1 MPVPNR
7 PDRGLPSESPLRP
20 SRRQFLQRAAI
31 LAATA
36 PTLGA
41 FLAAC
46 SKSGPGGA
54 PGSTPTL
61 TIAKPDSPVK
71 WNIADDNKPI
81 ADGMVPEK
89 GATLKIYN
97 YADYLSPQAVKQ
109 FEDQYGVK
117 VEIST
122 FNDGDEAITKLRSGV
137 DFDIYNANYT
147 EISRLVTGGL
157 LRPLNHSYIP
167 NISNVWPT
175 FTNPWYDQ
183 GWQYTVPYTIYT
195 TGMGWRSDQVPA
207 DIGALSNPYESLW
220 DPKYKDKTAII
231 DDWHTAMALVLLKQ
245 GITDVNTSSAD
256 DLKMVGEQ
264 LTALVKATSPKVTI
278 TMYSDMPAG
287 QIGLCQMWSGDVIN
301 AQSYL
306 PEGVGTDVL
315 RYWFPQDGKGL
326 VDNDMLVT
334 LKGGKNPV
342 LAHLFLNHM
351 LDPAVAK
358 ENFSAIGYQPP
369 QNSLTADSLVA
380 EEFIPE
386 NLRSAIV
393 KPEYFDAGYRL
404 LELDAA
410 NDAAWHNVWN
420 AFNAG
425 GS

>member
-1 MPVPNR
+1 LV
-7 PDRGLPSESPLRP
+7 
-20 SRRQFLQRAAI
+20 RAAI
-31 LAATA
+31 LAAGA
-36 PTLGA
+36 PALTSV
-41 FLAAC
+41 LAAC
-46 SKSGPGGA
+46 GGGGP
-54 PGSTPTL
+54 PSSPTSSL
-61 TIAKPDSPVK
+61 ILAKPDSPVT
-71 WNIADDNKPI
+71 WDIAEDNQPI
-81 ADGMVPEK
+81 ADGLAPEE

-97 YADYLSPQAVKQ
+97 YADYLSPEAIKS
-109 FEDQYGVK
+109 FEEQYGVT

-137 DFDIYNANYT
+137 DYDIYNANYT

-157 LRPLNHSYIP
+157 LRPLNHSYLP

-183 GWQYTVPYTIYT
+183 EWRYSVPYTIYT
-195 TGMGWRSDQVPA
+195 TGVGWRTDQVPA
-207 DIGALSNPYESLW
+207 DIGMLPNPYASLW
-220 DPKYKDKTAII
+220 DPVYKDKTAIL
-231 DDWHTAMALVLLKQ
+231 DDWHSAMAMVLLKE
-245 GITDVNTSSAD
+245 GITDVNTSSEA

-264 LTALVKATSPKVTI
+264 LTALVEATSPKVTI
-278 TMYSDMPAG
+278 TMYSDLPAG
-287 QIGLCQMWSGDVIN
+287 QMGLAQMWSGDIIN
-301 AQSYL
+301 AQYYL
-306 PEGVGTDVL
+306 PDGVGSDIL
-315 RYWFPQDGKGL
+315 RYWFPADGKGM

-334 LKGGKNPV
+334 LRGGKNPV

-351 LDPAVAK
+351 LDADVAK

-369 QNSLTADSLVA
+369 QNTITADSLVA

-393 KPEYFDAGYRL
+393 KPEYFDTGFRL
-404 LELDAA
+404 LELDPA

>member
-1 MPVPNR
+1 
-7 PDRGLPSESPLRP
+7 
-20 SRRQFLQRAAI
+20 
-31 LAATA
+31 
-36 PTLGA
+36 
-41 FLAAC
+41 
-46 SKSGPGGA
+46 
-54 PGSTPTL
+54 
-61 TIAKPDSPVK
+61 
-71 WNIADDNKPI
+71 
-81 ADGMVPEK
+81 
-89 GATLKIYN
+89 
-97 YADYLSPQAVKQ
+97 
-109 FEDQYGVK
+109 
-117 VEIST
+117 
-122 FNDGDEAITKLRSGV
+122 
-137 DFDIYNANYT
+137 
-147 EISRLVTGGL
+147 
-157 LRPLNHSYIP
+157 
-167 NISNVWPT
+167 
-175 FTNPWYDQ
+175 
-183 GWQYTVPYTIYT
+183 
-195 TGMGWRSDQVPA
+195 QVPA
-207 DIGALSNPYESLW
+207 DIGALSNPYASLW
-220 DPKYKDKTAII
+220 DPQYKNKTAII

-264 LTALVKATSPKVTI
+264 LTDLVKATSPKVTI
-278 TMYSDMPAG
+278 TMYSDLPAG
-287 QIGLCQMWSGDVIN
+287 QIGLSQMWSGDIIN

-306 PEGVGTDVL
+306 PEGVGTEIL
-315 RYWFPQDGKGL
+315 RYWFPADGKGL

-393 KPEYFDAGYRL
+393 KPEYFDTGFRT

>member
-1 MPVPNR
+1 MTVPNG
-7 PDRGLPSESPLRP
+7 PGPN
-20 SRRQFLQRAAI
+20 RRQFLQRAAI
-31 LAATA
+31 LAAAA

-46 SKSGPGGA
+46 SKEGQSGTT
-54 PGSTPTL
+54 GSAPTL

-71 WNIADDNKPI
+71 WNISDDNKAI
-81 ADGMVPEK
+81 ADGMAPEK

-97 YADYLSPQAVKQ
+97 YADYLSPQAIKG
-109 FEDQYGVK
+109 FEDKYGCKIEV
-117 VEIST
+117 ST

-157 LRPLNHSYIP
+157 LRPLNHSYVG
-167 NISNVWPT
+167 NIDNVWPT

-183 GWQYTVPYTIYT
+183 GWQFTVPYTIYT
-195 TGMGWRSDQVPA
+195 TGMGWRADQVPA
-207 DIGALSNPYESLW
+207 DIGALKNPYESLW
-220 DPKYKDKTAII
+220 DPAYKNKTAIL
-231 DDWHTAMALVLLKQ
+231 DDWHSAMALVLLKQ
-245 GITDVNTSSAD
+245 GKTDVNTASAD

-264 LTALVKATSPKVTI
+264 LSALVKATSPKVTI
-278 TMYSDMPAG
+278 TMYSDLPAG
-287 QIGLCQMWSGDVIN
+287 QIGLSQMWSGDIIN

-306 PEGVGTDVL
+306 PEGTGVEIL
-315 RYWFPQDGKGL
+315 RYWFPADGKGM
-326 VDNDMLVT
+326 VDNDMWVT
-334 LKGGKNPV
+334 LKSGKNPV
-342 LAHLFLNHM
+342 LAHLFINHM
-351 LDPAVAK
+351 LDPDVAK

-369 QNSLTADSLVA
+369 QNTLTADALIA

-393 KPEYFDAGYRL
+393 KPEYFDTGYRL
-404 LELDAA
+404 LELDPT

>member
-1 MPVPNR
+1 MPVPNG
-7 PDRGLPSESPLRP
+7 PGPN
-20 SRRQFLQRAAI
+20 RRQFLQRAAI
-31 LAATA
+31 LAAAA

-46 SKSGPGGA
+46 SKSGPGGTQ
-54 PGSTPTL
+54 GSGPTL
-61 TIAKPDSPVK
+61 TLAAPDKPVK
-71 WNIADDNKPI
+71 WPIADDNKPI
-81 ADGMVPEK
+81 GDGLSPEK

-97 YADYLSPQAVKQ
+97 YADYLSPQAIKG
-109 FEDQYGVK
+109 FEDKYGVK
-117 VEIST
+117 VEVST

-157 LRPLNHSYIP
+157 VRPLNHSYIP
-167 NISNVWPT
+167 NISNVWPS
-175 FTNPWYDQ
+175 FTDPWYDQ

-195 TGMGWRSDQVPA
+195 TGIGWRSDQVPA
-207 DIGALSNPYESLW
+207 DIGKLSNPYASLW
-220 DPKYKDKTAII
+220 DPAYKDKTAII

-264 LTALVKATSPKVTI
+264 LTALVKATSPTVTI

-287 QIGLCQMWSGDVIN
+287 QIGLCQMWSGDIIN

-306 PEGVGTDVL
+306 PEGVGTDIL
-315 RYWFPQDGKGL
+315 QYWFPQDGKGL

-342 LAHLFLNHM
+342 LAHLFLDHM

-369 QNSLTADSLVA
+369 QNTITPDSLVTEA
-380 EEFIPE
+380 FIPE

-393 KPEYFDAGYRL
+393 KPEFFDAGYRT

-410 NDAAWHNVWN
+410 NEEAWHNVWN

>member
-1 MPVPNR
+1 MPVPIGSGPN
-7 PDRGLPSESPLRP
+7 
-20 SRRQFLQRAAI
+20 RRQFLQRAAI
-31 LAATA
+31 LAAAA
-36 PTLGA
+36 PTVGA

-46 SKSGPGGA
+46 SKPAGTQGSA
-54 PGSTPTL
+54 PSL

-71 WNIADDNKPI
+71 WPIADDNKAIGDSLP
-81 ADGMVPEK
+81 PEK
-89 GATLKIYN
+89 GATIKIYN
-97 YADYLSPQAVKQ
+97 YADYLSPQAIKG

-117 VEIST
+117 VEVST

-147 EISRLVTGGL
+147 EISRLVTGNL
-157 LRPLNHSYIP
+157 VRPLNHSYIP
-167 NISNVWPT
+167 NITNVWPT

-195 TGMGWRSDQVPA
+195 TGMGWRTDQVPA
-207 DIGALSNPYESLW
+207 DIGKLSNPYAALW
-220 DPKYKDKTAII
+220 DPAYKDKTAII
-231 DDWHTAMALVLLKQ
+231 DDFHTAMAMVLLKQ
-245 GITDVNTSSAD
+245 GITDINTSSEA

-264 LTALVKATSPKVTI
+264 LSALVKATSPKVTI

-287 QIGLCQMWSGDVIN
+287 QIELSQMWSGDVIN
-301 AQSYL
+301 AVNYL
-306 PEGVGTDVL
+306 PEGVGPEVL
-315 RYWFPQDGKGL
+315 RYWFPEDGKGL

-380 EEFIPE
+380 EAFIPE
-386 NLRSAIV
+386 NLKNVIV
-393 KPEYFDAGYRL
+393 KPAYFDTGYRT
-404 LELDAA
+404 LELDAD

>member
-1 MPVPNR
+1 MPTPPN
-7 PDRGLPSESPLRP
+7 
-20 SRRQFLQRAAI
+20 RRQFLVRAAI
-31 LAATA
+31 LAAGA
-36 PTLGA
+36 PAFGA
-41 FLAAC
+41 VLAAC
-46 SKSGPGGA
+46 SKSGA
-54 PGSTPTL
+54 PSSSAPTL

-71 WNIADDNKPI
+71 WNIPDDNKPI
-81 ADGMVPEK
+81 ADGMAPEK

-97 YADYLSPQAVKQ
+97 YADYLSPQAIKG
-109 FEDQYGVK
+109 FEDKYGAKIEV
-117 VEIST
+117 ST

-157 LRPLNHSYIP
+157 LRPLNHSYIG
-167 NISNVWPT
+167 NIDNVWPT

-183 GWQYTVPYTIYT
+183 GWQFTVPYTIYT
-195 TGMGWRSDQVPA
+195 TGMGWRADQVPA
-207 DIGALSNPYESLW
+207 DIGALKNPYESLW
-220 DPKYKDKTAII
+220 DPAYKNKTAIL
-231 DDWHTAMALVLLKQ
+231 DDWHSAMALVLLKQ
-245 GITDVNTSSAD
+245 GKTDVNTASAD

-264 LTALVKATSPKVTI
+264 LSALVKATSPKVTI
-278 TMYSDMPAG
+278 TMYSDLPAG
-287 QIGLCQMWSGDVIN
+287 QIGLSQMWSGDIIN

-306 PEGVGTDVL
+306 PEGTGVDIL
-315 RYWFPQDGKGL
+315 RYWFPADGKGL
-326 VDNDMLVT
+326 VDNDMWVT

-342 LAHLFLNHM
+342 LAHLFMNHM
-351 LDPAVAK
+351 LDPDVAK

-369 QNSLTADSLVA
+369 QNTLTADALIA

-393 KPEYFDAGYRL
+393 KPEYFDTGYRL
-404 LELDAA
+404 LELDPA

>member
-1 MPVPNR
+1 MPGPSGYE
-7 PDRGLPSESPLRP
+7 RGLP

-31 LAATA
+31 LAAGA
-36 PTLGA
+36 PALGA

-46 SKSGPGGA
+46 SKSGPASSGPSLTLAA
-54 PGSTPTL
+54 P
-61 TIAKPDSPVK
+61 DQPVK

-81 ADGMVPEK
+81 ADGLAPEK

-97 YADYLSPQAVKQ
+97 YADYLSPQAIKG
-109 FEDQYGVK
+109 FEDKYGTK
-117 VEIST
+117 VEVST

-157 LRPLNHSYIP
+157 IRPLNHSYIP

-195 TGMGWRSDQVPA
+195 TGLGWRSDQVPA
-207 DIGALSNPYESLW
+207 DIGKLPNPYASLW
-220 DPKYKDKTAII
+220 DPVYKDKTAII
-231 DDWHTAMALVLLKQ
+231 DDWHTAMAMVLLKQ
-245 GITDVNTSSAD
+245 GITDINTSSAD

-287 QIGLCQMWSGDVIN
+287 QIGLSQMWSGDIIN

-306 PEGVGTDVL
+306 PEGVGTEIL
-315 RYWFPQDGKGL
+315 RYWFPADGKGL
-326 VDNDMLVT
+326 VDNDML
-334 LKGGKNPV
+334 
-342 LAHLFLNHM
+342 
-351 LDPAVAK
+351 DPEVAK
-358 ENFSAIGYQPP
+358 ENFSAIGYRPP
-369 QNSLTADSLVA
+369 QNTITPDSLVA

-386 NLRSAIV
+386 NLRPAIV
-393 KPEYFDAGYRL
+393 KPEYFDTGYRT
-404 LELDAA
+404 LELDAD
-410 NDAAWHNVWN
+410 NEAAWHNVWN

-425 GS
+425 G

>member
-1 MPVPNR
+1 MPVPNG
-7 PDRGLPSESPLRP
+7 PEFGLPKLPPMRS

-36 PTLGA
+36 PSLGA

-46 SKSGPGGA
+46 SKSETGSGGP
-54 PGSTPTL
+54 SLTL
-61 TIAKPDSPVK
+61 ASPDNPVK
-71 WNIADDNKPI
+71 WPIAEDNKPI
-81 ADGMVPEK
+81 ADNLVPEK

-97 YADYLSPQAVKQ
+97 YADYLSPQAIKD
-109 FEDQYGVK
+109 FEQKYDTKIEV
-117 VEIST
+117 ST

-147 EISRLVTGGL
+147 EISRLVTGNL
-157 LRPLNHSYIP
+157 VRPLNHSYIP
-167 NISNVWPT
+167 NISNVWEG
-175 FTNPWYDQ
+175 FTNPWYDE

-195 TGMGWRSDQVPA
+195 TGIGWRTDQIPA
-207 DIGALSNPYESLW
+207 DIGKLDNPYASLW
-220 DPKYKDKTAII
+220 DPAYKDKTAII
-231 DDWHTAMALVLLKQ
+231 DDWHTAMAMVLLKE
-245 GITDVNTSSAD
+245 GITDVNTSSEA
-256 DLKMVGEQ
+256 DLKLVGEQ
-264 LTALVKATSPKVTI
+264 LNALVKATSPKVTI

-287 QIGLCQMWSGDVIN
+287 QIGLCQMWSGDIIN

-306 PEGVGTDVL
+306 PEGVGPEIL
-315 RYWFPQDGKGL
+315 RYWFPEDGKGL

-369 QNSLTADSLVA
+369 QNSITPESLVA

-393 KPEYFDAGYRL
+393 RPEFFEAGYRT
-404 LELDAA
+404 LELDAD